1 MSKNSQFISRGLNL
15 LYTIS
20 IKWVGKSVVSG
31 IYIYERYPRMTELNK
46 TEGNRMLT
54 KQKYKKQMARILTV
68 LLAVAVTV
76 CFVPQMNVPRDW
88 L

>member
-1 MSKNSQFISRGLNL
+1 
-15 LYTIS
+15 
-20 IKWVGKSVVSG
+20 
-31 IYIYERYPRMTELNK
+31 
-46 TEGNRMLT
+46 MLT